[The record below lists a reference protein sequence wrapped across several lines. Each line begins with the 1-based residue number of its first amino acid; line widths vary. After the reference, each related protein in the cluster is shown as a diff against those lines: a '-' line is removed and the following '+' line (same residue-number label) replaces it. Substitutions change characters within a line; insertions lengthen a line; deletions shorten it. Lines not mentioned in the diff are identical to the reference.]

1 MQWPTP
7 DDLSPAAQQGLRAAH
22 LLLLPDSVGSD
33 AVDTLVGQ
41 RVDDSRL
48 LDAGRARLGRRSA
61 ISGPFYL
68 DDDAAVVAQ
77 VPRPWSL
84 VYSLEAPVERDVAA
98 FADINDPVQRAWWM
112 RMFPSGKPFREE
124 GDAIELAFAL
134 ARRLDGAVRVAG
146 SAVVVQPDP
155 RRLVDLVVWSP
166 YWLEPGRL
174 LDLLT
179 PVLPGAS
186 IDIGGQPW
194 TGPGPVDPEPW
205 SLDPLDLASL
215 DVVHALDDERRTAAA
230 VVGAANDAR
239 VLARPDV
246 VDGFEVRADD
256 SLRVGQMHED
266 LVPAWVRSR
275 IADHLPRPYD
285 PVVTF
290 SLGWQPDD
298 PAQLEAEQPHYLFR
312 LQRERIRPRLR
323 VAARVIAEV
332 TSGVVTDADGF
343 EVDRLTL

>member
-7 DDLSPAAQQGLRAAH
+7 DDLSPAAQQVLRAAH
-22 LLLLPDSVGSD
+22 LLLLPDSIDPESVD
-33 AVDTLVGQ
+33 ALVRQ

-48 LDAGRARLGRRSA
+48 FDVRRARLGRRSA
-61 ISGPFYL
+61 ITGPFYL

-84 VYSLEAPVERDVAA
+84 VYSLEAPVERDAAA
-98 FADINDPVQRAWWM
+98 FADIGDPVQRAWWM
-112 RMFPSGKPFREE
+112 RMFPNGKPFREE

-134 ARRLDGAVRVAG
+134 ARRLSGAVRVAG

-155 RRLVDLVVWSP
+155 RRLVDLTVWSP
-166 YWLEPGRL
+166 CWLGPDRL
-174 LDLLT
+174 LDLLS

-186 IDIGGQPW
+186 VDLGGQPW
-194 TGPGPVDPEPW
+194 TGPGEVDPEPW
-205 SLDPLDLASL
+205 SLDPLDPAGL

-239 VLARPDV
+239 ALARPDV
-246 VDGFEVRADD
+246 VDGFEVRADS

-266 LVPAWVRSR
+266 LVPAWVRR
-275 IADHLPRPYD
+275 RVADRLPRPRD

-290 SLGWQPDD
+290 SVGWQPADF
-298 PAQLEAEQPHYLFR
+298 AQLEAEQPHYLFR
-312 LQRERIRPRLR
+312 LQRERIRPRLQA
-323 VAARVIAEV
+323 AARVIAEV